1 MKEIMNENRSMKRA
15 VAASAACFCAAVA
28 VYCAGSPVQRQGD
41 TGWQSDHAFR
51 VRAAGTPDAGEKNPA
66 ARRAQAKRAAETMA
80 RVIALEDF
88 TAQVYST
95 LDGGT
100 MGHAGVMARVRKEFG
115 GVIASGAVTNEKYD
129 GTGNCAIIYEVRSG
143 NMKQSLAKLRNRIS
157 VRQ

>member
-1 MKEIMNENRSMKRA
+1 MKRA
-15 VAASAACFCAAVA
+15 VAAVAACACAAATGFCSGAA
-28 VYCAGSPVQRQGD
+28 VQVRGE

-66 ARRAQAKRAAETMA
+66 ARRSQARRAAETMA

-115 GVIASGAVTNEKYD
+115 GVIASGSVEGEKYD
-129 GTGNCAIIYEVRSG
+129 GTGNCAIIYEVKSVS
-143 NMKQSLAKLRNRIS
+143 MKQSLAKLRNRIS
-157 VRQ
+157 VGQ